1 MDIFEQQRLWVHV
14 IIPLLTLGVVLPLLI
29 AGLLVARRRKML
41 RLWHLESAAIL
52 MLAFLMYLYLRGG
65 PPGSPQRVAR
75 NFLSAIEAFD
85 CDTAWQYFSSQS
97 QRAIQI
103 ASDKKKIDPLLSHV
117 QRRYLEPKNLYC
129 LPTVA
134 PFFHGYRA
142 SSVKLLKI
150 QGTTATVAVKKGIP
164 TGFLIP
170 GFWPTRTRYEDH
182 ELMLVREGSKWKIAF
197 QP

>member
-1 MDIFEQQRLWVHV
+1 VAARHHSFIG
-14 IIPLLTLGVVLPLLI
+14 LGVVLTCLI
-29 AGLLVARRRKML
+29 ADCLWPAPQERSSVPFGIGSNINAVISDVLVSQGRTTRQPAAGCAQL
-41 RLWHLESAAIL
+41 PGCVETFVCGSAW
-52 MLAFLMYLYLRGG
+52 
-65 PPGSPQRVAR
+65 
-75 NFLSAIEAFD
+75 E
-85 CDTAWQYFSSQS
+85 YFSSKS

-103 ASDKKKIDPLLSHV
+103 ASDKKKSDPFLSHV

-142 SSVKLLKI
+142 NSVKLLTI

>member
-1 MDIFEQQRLWVHV
+1 MPTPPREPGAFPGRK
-14 IIPLLTLGVVLPLLI
+14 T
-29 AGLLVARRRKML
+29 AVAR
-41 RLWHLESAAIL
+41 
-52 MLAFLMYLYLRGG
+52 YLRGG

-85 CDTAWQYFSSQS
+85 CDTAWQYFFSQS

-103 ASDKKKIDPLLSHV
+103 ASDKKKSDPFLSHV
-117 QRRYLEPKNLYC
+117 QRRYLEPENLYC

-170 GFWPTRTRYEDH
+170 GFWPTRTRYKAEMQFSICCLPAPALTRD
-182 ELMLVREGSKWKIAF
+182 LRDLRRV
-197 QP
+197 

>member
-1 MDIFEQQRLWVHV
+1 M
-14 IIPLLTLGVVLPLLI
+14 LGFLI
-29 AGLLVARRRKML
+29 Y
-41 RLWHLESAAIL
+41 
-52 MLAFLMYLYLRGG
+52 FYLSGG

-75 NFLSAIEAFD
+75 NFLGAIEGFD

-97 QRAIQI
+97 QRAIQV
-103 ASDKKKIDPLLSHV
+103 ASDKKKNDPFLSHV

-134 PFFHGYRA
+134 PFFDGYRA

-182 ELMLVREGSKWKIAF
+182 ELTLVREGSKWKIAF